1 MSLMESYHFINTD
14 EYRQGTAVHK
24 RDMMWEAMSS
34 TPYELLPPNTFNG
47 PIVFSYARTMW
58 KPWLKATFTDHNK
71 LLVNDVRPPRTK
83 SFSAYGVVGK
93 VRFVVEDSHGLT
105 GFFKDG
111 GIGIA
116 RLTIVMDTR
125 WYMPGMSIK
134 FFVDHKPNES
144 LMLGPSLDP
153 QNPNRDYFA
162 YAHTNRMPI
171 PRRMPFGPVWW
182 SGMADMWMGPISN
195 PLENELDNLAAT
207 NQQGEEIMPYN
218 VPYQIFLEATPETH
232 MHSDSEEDFRM
243 ELGRFQTG
251 TVLLKVFVKVTE
263 NSPRVYLGYIQT
275 ESELITSQFGDRVFA
290 QRHRTYGFQPD
301 GIIKSRLRR

>member
-1 MSLMESYHFINTD
+1 MSLMESYHFINSE

-24 RDMMWEAMSS
+24 RDMLWQAMVA
-34 TPYELLPPNTFNG
+34 TPYDLLPPNTFNA
-47 PIVFSYARTMW
+47 PILFSYVRTMW

-71 LLVNDVRPPRTK
+71 TLMTDVRLPRTK

-93 VRFVVEDSHGLT
+93 VKFVVEDSHGFT
-105 GFFKDG
+105 GFFESG
-111 GIGIA
+111 GIGIT

-162 YAHTNRMPI
+162 YAHTNRMPV
-171 PRRMPFGPVWW
+171 PRRFPFGPVWW
-182 SGMADMWMGPISN
+182 SGMADMWMGPISH

-207 NQQGEEIMPYN
+207 NQQGDEIDPYK
-218 VPYQIFLEATPETH
+218 VPYQIFLEATPEAH
-232 MHSDSEEDFRM
+232 LYSDSEEDFRM

-251 TVLLKVFVKVTE
+251 TVLLKVMVKPTKDA
-263 NSPRVYLGYIQT
+263 PRVYMGYIQT
-275 ESELITSQFGDRVFA
+275 ESELITSRFADRVFA
-290 QRHRTYGFQPD
+290 QRHRTYPFQ
-301 GIIKSRLRR
+301 RR